1 MTASQEQCFA
11 TAIEGALVFT
21 AIYLFVW
28 SLWVDHKKRS
38 DIRILIAAYLK
49 AYGELT
55 GKQIR
60 DSLIES
66 GYRNL
71 SASYVYSI
79 LSDLEDE
86 GTIILRE
93 AYLDITDADGRRL
106 SRAKVNYYKSAD
118 VRLQGNR

>member
-28 SLWVDHKKRS
+28 SLWVDHKKRN
-38 DIRILIAAYLK
+38 DVRILIAAYLR

-60 DSLIES
+60 DSLAES
-66 GYRNL
+66 GFRYL
-71 SASYVYSI
+71 TATYVYSI
-79 LSDLEDE
+79 LADLE
-86 GTIILRE
+86 RE
-93 AYLDITDADGRRL
+93 KIVIRRESYYDVKDADGRRI
-106 SRAKVNYYKSAD
+106 
-118 VRLQGNR
+118 NRMPIHFYNLPTR